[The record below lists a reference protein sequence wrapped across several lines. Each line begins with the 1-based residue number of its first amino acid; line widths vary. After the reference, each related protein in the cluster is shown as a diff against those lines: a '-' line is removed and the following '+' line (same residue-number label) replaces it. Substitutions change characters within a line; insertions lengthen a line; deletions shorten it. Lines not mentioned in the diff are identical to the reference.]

1 MKKETI
7 IKMIQEEMTRV
18 IEEYTPDGFSDLE
31 GEEGTSWEPEEDFS
45 THHDAAE
52 AIQLGVNAI
61 LEALYQFDPSQEAL
75 DKLESD
81 LYAAM
86 ADVRRGSIN
95 DIVSGKA
102 RI

>member
-1 MKKETI
+1 MKKEKI
-7 IKMIQEEMTRV
+7 FQMIHEEVAR
-18 IEEYTPDGFSDLE
+18 ILEEYTPDDFSDLE
-31 GEEGTSWEPEEDFS
+31 GEEATSWEPEEDFS

-75 DKLESD
+75 DRLESD
-81 LYAAM
+81 LYAAL